1 MNFIWDRI
9 TEWLRTLLVSGIM
22 SNLTGLF
29 DGLNEKV
36 SEIAANVGT
45 TPQAWNGSVFNMI
58 RSLSDNV
65 VVPIAG
71 IILTFVMVYELIQ
84 MVIERNNMHDL
95 DTFFLFKWIFKT
107 FFAVLIVSNTWNI
120 VMGVFDLA
128 QNVVNNAAGV
138 IIGDTTLS
146 VDDVVVD
153 LEARLMDMDVGALFG
168 LWFQSMLMG
177 LISWAMSICIFVI
190 CYGRMIE
197 IYLVTS
203 LAPIPAATVGNR
215 EWGQMGQNYLKSLF
229 ALGFQ
234 AFLMIVCVAI
244 YAVLVRTIAV
254 DADVTKAVWT
264 CIGYSVLLCFSL
276 FKTSSL
282 SKSVFSAH

>member
-45 TPQAWNGSVFNMI
+45 TPQAWNGNVFNMI

-177 LISWAMSICIFVI
+177 LISWAMSICIFII

-282 SKSVFSAH
+282 SKSVFGAH

>member
-45 TPQAWNGSVFNMI
+45 TPQAWNGNVFNMI

-197 IYLVTS
+197 IYLITS

-282 SKSVFSAH
+282 SKSVFGAH